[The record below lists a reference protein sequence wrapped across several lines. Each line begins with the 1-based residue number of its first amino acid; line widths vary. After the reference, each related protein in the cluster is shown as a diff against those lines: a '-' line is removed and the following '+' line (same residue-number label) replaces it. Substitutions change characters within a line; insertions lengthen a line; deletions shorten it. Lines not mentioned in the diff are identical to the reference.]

1 MSWDVQAFKC
11 QSEAGLAGCVTVF
24 SPGCSSGPQTPTP
37 STSAKSSL
45 SAKDL
50 ARFPEASLPS
60 WGGQPAL
67 SPAPF
72 PKACTGVGMGG
83 AARESR
89 TCRFILRL
97 HNAAFTHS
105 PAFRNGASRC
115 LLMLVGLQVN
125 APDLTYIIW

>member
-1 MSWDVQAFKC
+1 MCDCLLSRLLVWPA
-11 QSEAGLAGCVTVF
+11 
-24 SPGCSSGPQTPTP
+24 QTPTP
-37 STSAKSSL
+37 SRSAKSSL

-72 PKACTGVGMGG
+72 PEACTGTRQRLGMGG

-115 LLMLVGLQVN
+115 LPMLAGLQVN
-125 APDLTYIIW
+125 APDLTYIIC